1 MRTVERTA
9 ATFGPMSAVTPED
22 TRKLA
27 HLSRLSLSEEEVER
41 FAPQLQTI
49 LTYIEKLQSLDVSEV
64 PEYLSSEQPDSSLR
78 PDDVMH
84 VVPEP
89 LGMAWRT
96 RAPKG

>member
-1 MRTVERTA
+1 
-9 ATFGPMSAVTPED
+9 MSAVTPED

-27 HLSRLSLSEEEVER
+27 HLSRLSLTEEEVEQ

-78 PDDVMH
+78 PDEVGEMFSSDEALANVPRKRGRMV
-84 VVPEP
+84 VVPKFKE
-89 LGMAWRT
+89 T
-96 RAPKG
+96 E